1 MQVEGQLRD
10 RIPSSVSLLGGDSL
24 VPAGKHHG
32 LKNDPMYLVN
42 ILNRKTDQVPKPV
55 IVEAI
60 GYRSL
65 KRSAHS
71 RRRDIVERF
80 PLHFHVISQP
90 TVFVPF
96 FRNSVTL
103 QVYGMQA
110 RLLGLEGK
118 LSGLRKTHSV
128 CRHMKPRETHAF
140 RVPHGL

>member
-1 MQVEGQLRD
+1 MQVEGQLRE
-10 RIPSSVSLLGGDSL
+10 RIPSSVSLLGGNAL

-32 LKNDPMYLVN
+32 LKNDSVYLVN
-42 ILNRKTDQVPKPV
+42 VLNGKTDQVPKPV
-55 IVEAI
+55 VVEAVD
-60 GYRSL
+60 YRSL
-65 KRSAHS
+65 KRSSHS

-90 TVFVPF
+90 TVFVLF

-110 RLLGLEGK
+110 RLLGLESK
-118 LSGLRKTHSV
+118 VSALRETHAV
-128 CRHMKPRETHAF
+128 CRYMKPVETHAF